1 MIQRVVSNVPVEVT
15 TFDFDIEGVAD
26 KDLKVNLDSEL
37 CFINQPYVK
46 LIHKGLLMNQNNLL
60 LLTRFE
66 EAVKAQLTTDKDSP
80 DAALVELEYQMS
92 KYALTQALIK

>member
-1 MIQRVVSNVPVEVT
+1 
-15 TFDFDIEGVAD
+15 
-26 KDLKVNLDSEL
+26 
-37 CFINQPYVK
+37 
-46 LIHKGLLMNQNNLL
+46 MNQNNLL

-66 EAVKAQLTTDKDSP
+66 EAVKAQLSTDKDSP